1 MHFIGARRLNIYAS
15 VIAPTIESVKAAIKH
30 YESIGGTA
38 SIFINED
45 GMQVVS
51 PELAE

>member
-1 MHFIGARRLNIYAS
+1 MQFAGTNKLNKHAR
-15 VIAPTIESVKAAIKH
+15 VIAPTVASVKEAIKH